1 MPLLAP
7 IAAIASA
14 AVAAT
19 TTGLEAAGTFQP
31 STTAATKAAQLKS
44 QQDQQK
50 QAQTMEQAMFKHFA
64 PDAQSQS
71 GGALGEGSLSALIA
85 ELSGTQGGVSE
96 AQQTIFGSTGGAS
109 TMPTMAGAPDQPPL
123 PETGSGLSSTAIG

>member
-64 PDAQSQS
+64 PDAQAQS

-85 ELSGTQGGVSE
+85 ELSGTPGGVGE
-96 AQQTIFGSTGGAS
+96 AQQTIFGGQGNQ
-109 TMPTMAGAPDQPPL
+109 MPTMAGAAQPDQPPL
-123 PETGSGLSSTAIG
+123 PQTGTGLSSTAIG